1 MNTFRDLVLSIEI
14 TEKEHEEFVLIC
26 SEWALFCAKLSTFD
40 KLKVIKLLKYLITER
55 TKSKKMLE
63 RSIGRF
69 NRLNTLVKE
78 TLCRKKK

>member
-1 MNTFRDLVLSIEI
+1 MNTFRDLILSVEI
-14 TEKEHEEFVLIC
+14 TEEEHKELIFVC

-78 TLCRKKK
+78 TLCTRKR